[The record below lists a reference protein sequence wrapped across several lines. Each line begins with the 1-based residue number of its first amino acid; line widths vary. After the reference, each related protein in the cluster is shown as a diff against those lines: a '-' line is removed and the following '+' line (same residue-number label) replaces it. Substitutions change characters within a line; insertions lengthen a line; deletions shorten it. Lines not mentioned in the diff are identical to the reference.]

1 MTLRTGIVVR
11 LAFIALALAGCNES
25 ALAQS
30 WPAKPVKV
38 IISQPPGTAP
48 DIITRLLTDQLAK
61 SLGQPFIVENRAGAQ
76 NIVGA
81 QAAARSAPDGYT
93 FFVATAAALVTN
105 PVTFKSLPYDPAKDF
120 TPVSMVG
127 KGPFLLVANPK
138 VPASNLRE
146 LVNLDKSKPGALKL
160 ANEGPKSFGGMIAAW
175 LNKVAGTQILL
186 VPYNVNSQGIQDTL
200 GGTTELGMQ
209 AVPAVASFVKR
220 GDLKGIAVTSAQRLP
235 GLESIPA
242 VAETFPGF
250 EATGW
255 FIMVAPTGTPAG
267 VVRRMN
273 AEMDRVLKD
282 PAINSRMRELGIFSE
297 GAGTPASVDAFV
309 RTERATWTRIV
320 REIGIEPE

>member
-1 MTLRTGIVVR
+1 MIRR
-11 LAFIALALAGCNES
+11 SAFHHLAFVAVALAAQG

-30 WPAKPVKV
+30 WPARPVKV

-61 SLGQPFIVENRAGAQ
+61 SLGQPFVVENRAGAQ

-81 QAAARSAPDGYT
+81 QAAAKSAPDGYT

-120 TPVSMVG
+120 VPVSMVG
-127 KGPFLLVANPK
+127 KGPFLLVANAK
-138 VPASNLRE
+138 VPASGLRE
-146 LVNLDKSKPGALKL
+146 LVALDKKNPGALKL

-175 LNKVAGTQILL
+175 LNKAAGTQWLL

-200 GGTTELGMQ
+200 GGTTELSMQ

-235 GLESIPA
+235 GLENIPA
-242 VAETFPGF
+242 VAETIPGF

-255 FIMVAPTGTPAG
+255 FIMVAPTGTPAAIVG
-267 VVRRMN
+267 RMN
-273 AEMDRVLKD
+273 AEMDKVLKD

-309 RTERATWTRIV
+309 KAERATWTKIV
-320 REIGIEPE
+320 REIGIQPE